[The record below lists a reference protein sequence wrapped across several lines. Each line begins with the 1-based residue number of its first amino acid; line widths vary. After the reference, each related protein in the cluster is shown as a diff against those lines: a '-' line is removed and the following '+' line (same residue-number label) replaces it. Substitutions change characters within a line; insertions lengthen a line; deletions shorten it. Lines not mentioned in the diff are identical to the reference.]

1 MQFADFPTDVTTSA
15 AQRACR
21 RVLQASCL
29 LIAAAACLAAR
40 AEATVYEIGDDG
52 SVRIGRSGA
61 FQPTGNSVG
70 QPSFA
75 GEPELA
81 PDVPSA
87 AITTVV
93 PPEVPAGFQQP
104 LLSASSRYG
113 LSPRLVAALARQ
125 ESAWHPA
132 AVSSKGAVGLTQLM
146 PATARALAVDPRD
159 PSANLDGGARY
170 LRMLLDQFGGNI
182 ERALAAYNAGPGRVA
197 RAAGVP
203 AIRETRAYVA
213 TIVDRLDNETATQGA
228 R

>member
-1 MQFADFPTDVTTSA
+1 MPGAAFPTDVTTSA
-15 AQRACR
+15 GRHACR
-21 RVLQASCL
+21 PVLRASCL
-29 LIAAAACLAAR
+29 FIAAATCLAAR
-40 AEATVYEIGDDG
+40 AEAAVYEIADDG
-52 SVRIGRSGA
+52 SVRIGKSGV
-61 FQPTGNSVG
+61 FEPTSSNVA

-75 GEPELA
+75 AEPEPA

-104 LLSASSRYG
+104 LLSASRRYG

-213 TIVDRLDNETATQGA
+213 TIVDRLDNETAAQGA